1 MHQKYLKNLLLIFV
15 CLVTI
20 NIQGSAVA
28 SEVSARVVG
37 VEGVVSVIREGNT
50 TPVTRGESLY
60 KSDRITTEENAS
72 IELKLLDGSLI
83 NLGELADL
91 TIVELVFDPIK
102 KDGFNDLK
110 IATGAFRLISGSIA
124 KLGPDLMKLDTPV
137 ATIGIR
143 GTSLVGKASEVGKE
157 NHIILVAD
165 PNGTVGEVVVENSAG
180 VVTLSKKGEGVT
192 LSNPTENPNETK
204 KIFKTEFIDDL
215 AKQVPEIKYEN
226 LQDRQF
232 RSLFWFND

>member
-1 MHQKYLKNLLLIFV
+1 MTIVNYFRIVGIATLLVLPFSS
-15 CLVTI
+15 L
-20 NIQGSAVA
+20 A
-28 SEVSARVVG
+28 SDNAARVVNI
-37 VEGVVSVIREGNT
+37 EGVVSVVRSGNT
-50 TPVTRGESLY
+50 TPITRGEALL
-60 KSDRITTEENAS
+60 KSDRVTTGENSS

-91 TIVELVFDPIK
+91 TITELVYDPIK

-143 GTSLVGKASEVGKE
+143 GTSLVGKASQVGSE
-157 NHIILVAD
+157 NHVILVAD
-165 PNGTVGEVVVENSAG
+165 PNGYVGEVVVENSSG

-192 LSNPTENPNETK
+192 LKNPTEPIERK
-204 KIFKTEFIDDL
+204 AFPTEFIEKI
-215 AKQVPEIKYEN
+215 AEQVPEIKYEDI
-226 LQDRQF
+226 QDRQF
-232 RSLFWFND
+232 RSLFWFNE

>member
-1 MHQKYLKNLLLIFV
+1 MRVGRYIIFV
-15 CLVTI
+15 AFLFGVI
-20 NIQGSAVA
+20 IFASDALASDVA
-28 SEVSARVVG
+28 ARAVG
-37 VEGVVSVIREGNT
+37 VEGVVTVTREGNSI
-50 TPVTRGESLY
+50 PLTRGESLY
-60 KSDRITTEENAS
+60 KSDRIKTEENAS

-91 TIVELVFDPIK
+91 TITELVYDPIK

-137 ATIGIR
+137 ATVGIR
-143 GTSLVGKASEVGKE
+143 GTSLVGKAGKVGTD

-165 PNGTVGEVVVENSAG
+165 PNGNVGEVVVENSSG
-180 VVTLSKKGEGVT
+180 VVTLSKKGEGVK
-192 LSNPTENPNETK
+192 LQNPTEQVQKAEY
-204 KIFKTEFIDDL
+204 KTEFIDEL
-215 AKQVPEIKYEN
+215 AKQVPVIKYESI
-226 LQDRQF
+226 QDRQF

>member
-1 MHQKYLKNLLLIFV
+1 MRVTRYIGFV
-15 CLVTI
+15 AFLFGVI
-20 NIQGSAVA
+20 VFA
-28 SEVSARVVG
+28 SEALASDVAARAVG
-37 VEGVVSVIREGNT
+37 VEGVVTVTREGNSI
-50 TPVTRGESLY
+50 PLTRGESLY
-60 KSDRITTEENAS
+60 KSDRIKTEENAS

-91 TIVELVFDPIK
+91 TITELVYDPIK

-137 ATIGIR
+137 ATVGIR
-143 GTSLVGKASEVGKE
+143 GTSLVGKAGKVGTD

-165 PNGTVGEVVVENSAG
+165 PNGNVG
-180 VVTLSKKGEGVT
+180 VVTLSKKGEGVK
-192 LSNPTENPNETK
+192 LQNPTEQVK
-204 KIFKTEFIDDL
+204 KAEYKTEFIDEL
-215 AKQVPEIKYEN
+215 AKQVPVIKYESI
-226 LQDRQF
+226 QDRQF

>member
-1 MHQKYLKNLLLIFV
+1 MRVGRYIIFV
-15 CLVTI
+15 AFLFGVVI
-20 NIQGSAVA
+20 FA
-28 SEVSARVVG
+28 SEALASDVAARAVG
-37 VEGVVSVIREGNT
+37 VEGVVTVTREGNSI
-50 TPVTRGESLY
+50 PLTRGESLY
-60 KSDRITTEENAS
+60 KSDRIKTEENAS

-91 TIVELVFDPIK
+91 TITELVYDPIK

-137 ATIGIR
+137 ATVGIR
-143 GTSLVGKASEVGKE
+143 GTSLVGKAGKVGTD

-165 PNGTVGEVVVENSAG
+165 PNGNVGEVVVENSSG
-180 VVTLSKKGEGVT
+180 VVTLSKKGEGVK
-192 LSNPTENPNETK
+192 LQNPTEQVK
-204 KIFKTEFIDDL
+204 KAEYKTEFISEL
-215 AKQVPEIKYEN
+215 AKQVPVIKYESI
-226 LQDRQF
+226 QDRQF

>member
-1 MHQKYLKNLLLIFV
+1 MV
-15 CLVTI
+15 I
-20 NIQGSAVA
+20 NVHGFTAVA
-28 SEVSARVVG
+28 ETVARVVG
-37 VEGVVSVIREGNT
+37 VEGVVTVIRKGNAL
-50 TPVTRGESLY
+50 PVTRGEALF
-60 KSDRITTEENAS
+60 KSDQITTEENAS

-91 TIVELVFDPIK
+91 TIMELVFDPVK

-110 IATGAFRLISGSIA
+110 ITTGAFRLISGSLA

-143 GTSLVGKASEVGKE
+143 GTSLVGKASKVGTE
-157 NHIILVAD
+157 NTVILVAD
-165 PNGTVGEVVVENSAG
+165 PNGFVGQVVVENSAG

-192 LSNPTENPNETK
+192 LNNPTESPTGK
-204 KIFKTEFIDDL
+204 KKVFKTEFIEEL
-215 AKQVPEIKYEN
+215 AKQVPEIKHVN
-226 LQDRQF
+226 IQDKQF

>member
-1 MHQKYLKNLLLIFV
+1 MRVTRYIGFV
-15 CLVTI
+15 AFLFGVI
-20 NIQGSAVA
+20 VFA
-28 SEVSARVVG
+28 SEALASDVAARAVG
-37 VEGVVSVIREGNT
+37 VEGVVTVTREGNSI
-50 TPVTRGESLY
+50 PLTRGESLY
-60 KSDRITTEENAS
+60 KSDRVKTEENAS

-91 TIVELVFDPIK
+91 TITELVYDPIK

-137 ATIGIR
+137 ATVGIR
-143 GTSLVGKASEVGKE
+143 GTSLVGKAGKVGTD

-165 PNGTVGEVVVENSAG
+165 PNGNVGEVVVENSSG
-180 VVTLSKKGEGVT
+180 VVTLSKKGEGVK
-192 LSNPTENPNETK
+192 LQNPTEQVK
-204 KIFKTEFIDDL
+204 KSEYKTEFIDEL
-215 AKQVPEIKYEN
+215 AKQVPVIKYESI
-226 LQDRQF
+226 QDRQF

>member
-1 MHQKYLKNLLLIFV
+1 MRVTRYIGFV
-15 CLVTI
+15 AFLFGVI
-20 NIQGSAVA
+20 VFA
-28 SEVSARVVG
+28 SESLASDVAARAVG
-37 VEGVVSVIREGNT
+37 VEGVVTVTREGNSI
-50 TPVTRGESLY
+50 PLTRGESLY
-60 KSDRITTEENAS
+60 KSDRIKTEENAS

-91 TIVELVFDPIK
+91 TITELVYDPIK

-137 ATIGIR
+137 ATVGIR
-143 GTSLVGKASEVGKE
+143 GTSLVGKAGKVGTD

-165 PNGTVGEVVVENSAG
+165 PNGNVGEVVVENSSG
-180 VVTLSKKGEGVT
+180 VVTLSKKGEGVK
-192 LSNPTENPNETK
+192 LQNPTEQVK
-204 KIFKTEFIDDL
+204 KAEYKTEFIDEL
-215 AKQVPEIKYEN
+215 AKQVPVIKYESI
-226 LQDRQF
+226 QDRQF